1 MDSLERSNLTIAY
14 DPALIIISTAKRA
27 FLGAE
32 RLRRVGESFN
42 LLGVWKSSSVPGPLK
57 TPHRLASLKAT
68 YWLAHAE
75 ALTRKACLFN
85 NFYVFFAP
93 RILSKVC

>member
-27 FLGAE
+27 FLRAE

-57 TPHRLASLKAT
+57 TPHRLSVSQGHILVGPCRSAN
-68 YWLAHAE
+68 E
-75 ALTRKACLFN
+75 EGLF
-85 NFYVFFAP
+85 VQ
-93 RILSKVC
+93 